1 MAVSGQPSQM
11 SFWISPSPLEVQN
24 LRSDIWRI
32 VVVPIHSRGSPSAN
46 SQRSPLRELDD

>member
-11 SFWISPSPLEVQN
+11 SFGFRQVRSRFKIE
-24 LRSDIWRI
+24 SDIWRF